1 MDWLVKLQFVVNN
14 SPPFLLIVNM
24 KSIIRFLLEK
34 PNQNTD
40 HLSSLCF
47 LETNIIDCEKLE
59 ALIKFGTLVGD
70 YMLQLV
76 GSKLHL
82 WW

>member
-1 MDWLVKLQFVVNN
+1 M
-14 SPPFLLIVNM
+14 
-24 KSIIRFLLEK
+24 IRFLLEQ
-34 PNQNTD
+34 PNQNAD

-47 LETNIIDCEKLE
+47 LQASIICRQNLE
-59 ALIKFGTLVGD
+59 ALIKSGALAGD
-70 YMLQLV
+70 YMLKLV